1 MLEKEYIKINIIKFT
16 QMKNYQINYKINK
29 VTHKIVYSN
38 KTSNLVKKDILKIK
52 NNPKILFIYDQK
64 IKESIIKNYIKTLKS
79 LKNKF
84 FTLPVAG
91 GKQNKDLNL
100 LLNIINILNKNNF
113 TKNSIVLSIGGGVVG
128 DVSSFAAALYMRGT
142 FYFHVPSTMTSIL
155 DSCIGGK
162 TAINY
167 DNKINLLG
175 TYYHPFRVYI
185 SHEILKYIPEREYRS
200 GFAEAI
206 KCGIIDN
213 KQILRILNNDFLK
226 IQNREFKVL
235 KEISLKVLKSKIK
248 FFIND
253 VREKRKRLCLNF
265 GHTFAHAVEMAGSLK
280 NKYQIN
286 HGEAVALGIICEMK
300 YANTNAKFINYIL
313 NIINKYGLSKSILLK
328 RTSKNNFYKKIF
340 ENLFLDKKR
349 FQNIRDI
356 LKLTKILIQQLV
368 NLEILK
374 K

>member
-1 MLEKEYIKINIIKFT
+1 
-16 QMKNYQINYKINK
+16 MKNYQINYKINK
-29 VTHKIVYSN
+29 VTHKIIYSN

-52 NNPKILFIYDQK
+52 NNPKILSIYDQK

-253 VREKRKRLCLNF
+253 VREKKKRLCLNF

-349 FQNIRDI
+349 VSKYPRYI
-356 LKLTKILIQQLV
+356 KINK
-368 NLEILK
+368 NLNPTISELRNFK
-374 K
+374 KVKKIITETIKAY

>member
-1 MLEKEYIKINIIKFT
+1 
-16 QMKNYQINYKINK
+16 MKNYQINYKINK
-29 VTHKIVYSN
+29 VTHKIIYSN

-226 IQNREFKVL
+226 IQNRE
-235 KEISLKVLKSKIK
+235 SKIK

-253 VREKRKRLCLNF
+253 VREKKKRLCLNF

-349 FQNIRDI
+349 VSKYPRYI
-356 LKLTKILIQQLV
+356 KINK
-368 NLEILK
+368 NLNPTISELRNFK
-374 K
+374 KVKKIITETIKAY

>member
-29 VTHKIVYSN
+29 VTHKIIYSN
-38 KTSNLVKKDILKIK
+38 KTSNLVKKNILKIK
-52 NNPKILFIYDQK
+52 NNLKILFIYDQK

-113 TKNSIVLSIGGGVVG
+113 TKNSIILSIGGGVVG

-253 VREKRKRLCLNF
+253 VREKKKRLCLNF

-349 FQNIRDI
+349 VSKYPRYI
-356 LKLTKILIQQLV
+356 KINK
-368 NLEILK
+368 NLNQKISELRNFK